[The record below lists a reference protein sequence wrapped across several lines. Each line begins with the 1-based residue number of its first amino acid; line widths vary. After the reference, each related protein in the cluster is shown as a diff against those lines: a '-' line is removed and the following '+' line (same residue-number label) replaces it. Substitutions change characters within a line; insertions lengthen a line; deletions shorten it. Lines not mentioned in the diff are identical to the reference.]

1 MKDLFMWHAAEEIEH
16 KAIPFDVLKKVD
28 DSYALRVGGMA
39 IATWGLW
46 FYLALGTAMLTAQDK
61 DVKAKDIPKDLLT
74 FLGRF
79 QQSFG
84 GTLASQYFQYFRPN
98 FHPDQID
105 NYHLAEELLAG
116 KNYA

>member
-1 MKDLFMWHAAEEIEH
+1 MKQAYIVNGIRT
-16 KAIPFDVLKKVD
+16 AI
-28 DSYALRVGGMA
+28 GN
-39 IATWGLW
+39 
-46 FYLALGTAMLTAQDK
+46 
-61 DVKAKDIPKDLLT
+61 
-74 FLGRF
+74 
-79 QQSFG
+79 FG